1 MALAQYPNSLALLAW
16 RMTAAMTLVASGV
29 LALAPVPGMAL
40 PAAPAGSAVPAPP
53 MAAGAPPLVAARP
66 ASPSPAASP
75 APPAPPAPP
84 ALPPTGAAQERIRFE
99 EISVRAGAHFPH
111 HARIFAARNGGVL
124 SLFPGGGAA
133 VAVGDYDNDGYDDV
147 FITESGIDQ
156 PNHLL
161 HNNGPDRDGHVTFTD
176 VTAAAGVGG
185 GNEARSEVTGALW
198 FDYDNDGRVD
208 LLVIRYG
215 TPLLY
220 HNEGNGRFRD
230 VTAVSS
236 LDRKPANT
244 VAVIAFDYD
253 NDGNLDLLFGNYL
266 KAVDLFD
273 LKDPHVL
280 PNSIEHADNG
290 GGVTLWRNQ
299 GNGTFADVTDKAGLG
314 RLPGWILALGHAD
327 LDNDGWQDLYLAGD
341 FGTDYL
347 FLNNRNGTFRDAT
360 AAAIGYDSRHGMN
373 VDFADY
379 DHDGWL
385 DIYVTNITDDFMQEG
400 NMLWRNNGLDA
411 RGRLTFTDVSRET
424 GTFSTLWG
432 WAAKFGDFDNDGWED
447 LMAANGMHTAGER
460 NYVPTLG
467 KAITRPGFDFS
478 DLEAWPEIG
487 EMTWSGHQKK
497 KLFRNAGNGTFQE
510 IGALAGV
517 DNDLD
522 GRGLGVADFDNDGLL
537 DFLQTNRDQP
547 SLLYHNRTAGAGNW
561 IELKLAGVKSNR
573 DAIGARVTLRA
584 GGQRLIRE
592 VNGGNGF
599 ESQSS
604 TRLHFGLGPAAR
616 IDELEI
622 RWPSGLVE
630 KLPPAAVPVNRIY
643 RVEEGRGVVGMLP
656 QRAASDGG
664 VR

>member
-1 MALAQYPNSLALLAW
+1 M
-16 RMTAAMTLVASGV
+16 
-29 LALAPVPGMAL
+29 
-40 PAAPAGSAVPAPP
+40 
-53 MAAGAPPLVAARP
+53 
-66 ASPSPAASP
+66 
-75 APPAPPAPP
+75 
-84 ALPPTGAAQERIRFE
+84 
-99 EISVRAGAHFPH
+99 RAGAHIPH
-111 HARIFAARNGGVL
+111 HARVFAARNGGVL

-147 FITESGIDQ
+147 FITESGTDQ

-161 HNNGPDRDGHVTFTD
+161 HNNGPDRDGRITFTD

-185 GNEARSEVTGALW
+185 GNDARSEVTGALW
-198 FDYDNDGRVD
+198 FDYDNDGRID
-208 LLVIRYG
+208 LLVIRFG
-215 TPLLY
+215 TPILY

-230 VTAVSS
+230 VTAASG

-253 NDGNLDLLFGNYL
+253 NDGHLDLLFGNYL

-299 GNGTFADVTDKAGLG
+299 GNGTFVDVTDKAGLG

-360 AAAIGYDSRHGMN
+360 AAAIGYDSKHGMN

-400 NMLWRNNGLDA
+400 NMLWHNNGIDA

-424 GTFSTLWG
+424 GTYSTLWG
-432 WAAKFGDFDNDGWED
+432 WAAKFADFDNDGWED
-447 LMAANGMHTAGER
+447 LVAANGMHTAGDR

-467 KAITRPGFDFS
+467 KAIMRPGFDFS
-478 DLEAWPEIG
+478 DLEAWPDIG
-487 EMTWSGHQKK
+487 DMTWSGHQKK

-604 TRLHFGLGPAAR
+604 TRLHFGLGTAAR

-630 KLPPAAVPVNRIY
+630 RLPPAAVPVNRIY
-643 RVEEGRGVVGMLP
+643 RVEEGRGVVGLLP
-656 QRAASDGG
+656 QRAAGEGG
-664 VR
+664 GR